1 MASYTINY
9 AETPF
14 TIEEYQ
20 YGYDEIRRKVFRVDV
35 SVIAPESG
43 YKDVLTI
50 SMELYEMLDILE
62 QFNGSLVKYIRS
74 VIDGFKGKP
83 KPELRAFESL
93 DFDEDFDMHA
103 LLANFVS
110 KMKLT
115 YTEPEEGDEEREY
128 VSL

>member
-1 MASYTINY
+1 M
-9 AETPF
+9 
-14 TIEEYQ
+14 
-20 YGYDEIRRKVFRVDV
+20 FRVDV
-35 SVIAPESG
+35 SSIAPESAF
-43 YKDVLTI
+43 KEVVTI

-62 QFNGSLVKYIRS
+62 QFNGALVKYIKS
-74 VIDGFKGKP
+74 VIDGFKDKP

-93 DFDEDFDMHA
+93 DFDEDFDMHV

-110 KMKLT
+110 KMRLT